1 MEWIFFALGVAV
13 IAAVGVGIGLLVAR
27 RIAGRAER
35 RSGGED
41 SAFMTEVGPPPGA
54 GDDDGKGSAADA

>member
-1 MEWIFFALGVAV
+1 VEWIFFALGVAL

-54 GDDDGKGSAADA
+54 DADAKEGADDA

>member
-1 MEWIFFALGVAV
+1 MEWIFFALGVAL
-13 IAAVGVGIGLLVAR
+13 IAVVGVAIGLFVAR

-41 SAFMTEVGPPPGA
+41 SAFMTEVGPPPET
-54 GDDDGKGSAADA
+54 DDAGKGGAADA

>member
-1 MEWIFFALGVAV
+1 MEWIFFALGVAL
-13 IAAVGVGIGLLVAR
+13 IAAVGVAIGLLVAR

-41 SAFMTEVGPPPGA
+41 SAFMTEVGPPPGT
-54 GDDDGKGSAADA
+54 DDDEKGGAAGA